1 MYKIVDVLYELVVLE
16 LKLMLSDVEFVRFG
30 RIVFLLD
37 VEFRGKILI
46 FYVFMYIFCCCCLEN
61 LNEMK

>member
-61 LNEMK
+61 LMK

>member
-1 MYKIVDVLYELVVLE
+1 MYKIVDVFYELVVLE
-16 LKLMLSDVEFVRFG
+16 LKLMLSDVEIVRFG

-61 LNEMK
+61 LMK